1 MARIVILHPGAMGAA
16 VGRALRDAGH
26 EVGWMPA
33 GRSAAS
39 AERAASAGLTTRDDL
54 GGVDVVISL
63 VPPSAAL
70 DTASALI
77 RFAGLYIDANAI
89 SPERAAEVAGV
100 VRGAGA
106 TYVDG
111 SVIGPPPV
119 AAGTSRMQ
127 LSGAAA
133 SLAAELFTGSRIEPV
148 IVTEHEYGASAVKM
162 AYAAWTKISAAL
174 LLAADAA
181 AASYGVEAVLQAEW
195 ARSQPDLAR
204 RRERAHAAVGIRGC
218 RGRRLRA
225 ASEALID
232 PGPPQRTRASNT
244 MIRCEPSNGVR
255 RQSPQMFVTSK
266 PASSS

>member
-26 EVGWMPA
+26 EVGWMLA
-33 GRSAAS
+33 GRS
-39 AERAASAGLTTRDDL
+39 
-54 GGVDVVISL
+54 
-63 VPPSAAL
+63 
-70 DTASALI
+70 
-77 RFAGLYIDANAI
+77 
-89 SPERAAEVAGV
+89 AAEVAGV

-181 AASYGVEAVLQAEW
+181 AASYGAEAVLQAEW

-204 RRERAHAAVGIRGC
+204 RRERAHAAAREKGWRWTDEMRQIAETFT
-218 RGRRLRA
+218 A
-225 ASEALID
+225 A
-232 PGPPQRTRASNT
+232 GQ
-244 MIRCEPSNGVR
+244 PSGFGDAAAAVYAR
-255 RQSPQMFVTSK
+255 HPK
-266 PASSS
+266 P